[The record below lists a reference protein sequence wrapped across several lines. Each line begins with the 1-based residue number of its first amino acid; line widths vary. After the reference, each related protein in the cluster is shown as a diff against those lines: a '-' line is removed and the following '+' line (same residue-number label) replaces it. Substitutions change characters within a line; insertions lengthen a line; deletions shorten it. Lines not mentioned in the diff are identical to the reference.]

1 MAEKYFNTRQIAEQ
15 LGISMRRVQQLARTE
30 NWLFIESTAKARN
43 GKAEI
48 KYPLSALPLSLQA
61 KIGGAIAVPRA
72 DTPLARMELEPYNR
86 ELADA
91 RLTTLQLF
99 KRFSGELPLSH
110 GKAVKA
116 FLDEWQAERIASTEL
131 RETIGKLSARTLY
144 RWQTLYK
151 EGGLTALAPGYGK
164 RKGNT
169 IIPVEFHDFIMTA
182 YLSQNQRSA
191 RGIYSHIINALALQK
206 LCPSGNIK
214 EADTVELAL
223 LKNELSKLFGY
234 RAVIRFIQ
242 NNSTSGLLK
251 KARGVKSQ
259 REKVQ
264 AYLSR
269 NPESLNKNSLWV
281 SDGRDADVLVIDE
294 YKNIGRPVLVIWQDW
309 RTNLI
314 TGWDVDMTEN
324 TDLIISSLCNGIEE
338 YGLPDKIYTDN
349 GKAYVNKR
357 TAEKQ
362 VSENR
367 LKAYGLLGIDLMTA
381 RPYNGREK
389 KAERTWDTIAEYVE
403 KYLHGYVGRNAEHKP
418 EAAKAL
424 AKRGQY
430 IDLEQYKQAVA
441 YGIQMYNAQPHTGMG
456 MDSRPPA
463 LVYAADPTPRR
474 IAPQDTIETLRMIVC
489 PNLRTVMGGGRV
501 RLNNR
506 EYIAPEL
513 LDFIGDKVQIAVD
526 KNNLNIAHI
535 FLEGK
540 FIARAEGVVM
550 ADFFDSPN
558 TQAAYKQLAKQK
570 GKEKKLTKELAEIK
584 KKQSQVLLVDKAAA
598 IEAAERAETLVI
610 EDKGKKFN
618 RYNY

>member
-1 MAEKYFNTRQIAEQ
+1 MAEKYFTAKEIAER
-15 LGISMRRVQQLARTE
+15 LGITDRWVRQMATAE
-30 NWLFIESTAKARN
+30 HWLFIESTAKARN

-61 KIGGAIAVPRA
+61 KIGGAVAVPRA
-72 DTPLARMELEPYNR
+72 DTPLTRMELEPYNR

-91 RLTTLQLF
+91 RLTTLELF
-99 KRFSGELPLSH
+99 KRFGEGLPLSH

-116 FLDEWQAERIASTEL
+116 FLAEWHCGRIASAEL

-151 EGGLTALAPGYGK
+151 EGGLTALAPNYGK
-164 RKGNT
+164 RRGT
-169 IIPVEFHDFIMTA
+169 TSLPEEYRPFVMAA
-182 YLSQNQRSA
+182 YLNQNERSA
-191 RGIYSHIINALALQK
+191 RSIYNHIIHTLALQK
-206 LCPSGNIK
+206 TQGQGDDLKLTAVKK
-214 EADTVELAL
+214 ELYGM
-223 LKNELSKLFGY
+223 FGY
-234 RAVIRFIQ
+234 RAVIRYIQ
-242 NNSTSGLLK
+242 NNATSGLLK
-251 KARGVKSQ
+251 KARGVKTQ

-269 NPESLNKNSLWV
+269 NPETLPANGIWV
-281 SDGRDADVLVIDE
+281 SDGRDADVMVIDE
-294 YKNIGRPVLVIWQDW
+294 YKNIGRPVLIIWQDI
-309 RTNLI
+309 RSNVI

-324 TDLIISSLCNGIEE
+324 TDLIISSLCNGVED
-338 YGLPDKIYTDN
+338 YGLPQMVYTDN

-357 TAEKQ
+357 TSDKYAD
-362 VSENR
+362 ENR
-367 LKAYGLLGIDLMTA
+367 LKAYALLGIELMTA

-389 KAERTWDTIAEYVE
+389 KAERTWGTIAGYVE

-418 EAAKAL
+418 EEVKAL
-424 AKRGQY
+424 ARHGKY

-441 YGIQMYNAQPHTGMG
+441 YGIQMYNTQPHTGLG
-456 MDSRPPA
+456 MEGKAPLTVFNKALDSLRK
-463 LVYAADPTPRR
+463 
-474 IAPQDTIETLRMIVC
+474 APMDTIETLRMIVC
-489 PNLRTVMGGGRV
+489 PNLRTVQGGGRV

-513 LDFIGDKVQIAVD
+513 LDLIGDKVQIAVD

-535 FLEGK
+535 FMEGK
-540 FIARAEGVVM
+540 FIARAEGVAV

-558 TQAAYKQLAKQK
+558 THAAFKQLAKQK

-598 IEAAERAETLVI
+598 IEAQGEVLPI
-610 EDKGKKFN
+610 EDKKIETK
-618 RYNY
+618 RYLY